1 MNSTTQSAGIGPR
14 AAVIAAAAVAFAA
27 LGIVFAIQPEPGTS
41 SQAQLETVQPLRPA
55 PGDAWPEPDESAE
68 RDGTVYMYD

>member
-1 MNSTTQSAGIGPR
+1 MNSTTQSAGSGRRVP
-14 AAVIAAAAVAFAA
+14 VIAAVAVVLAA
-27 LGIVFAIQPEPGTS
+27 LGIDFAIQPEAGAL

-68 RDGTVYMYD
+68 LDGTVHIYY